1 MLANQDIFL
10 PDEVTILSPEK
21 SELSPQLYWI
31 YLESELL
38 GILLLLGYFKTL
50 FWSRTRMCSKDSLG
64 STCHPSASSF
74 SNNPNFPC

>member
-1 MLANQDIFL
+1 MLANQDMFL

-38 GILLLLGYFKTL
+38 GVLFILGYFKNQKEKHQYSIL
-50 FWSRTRMCSKDSLG
+50 MHIYG
-64 STCHPSASSF
+64 I
-74 SNNPNFPC
+74 